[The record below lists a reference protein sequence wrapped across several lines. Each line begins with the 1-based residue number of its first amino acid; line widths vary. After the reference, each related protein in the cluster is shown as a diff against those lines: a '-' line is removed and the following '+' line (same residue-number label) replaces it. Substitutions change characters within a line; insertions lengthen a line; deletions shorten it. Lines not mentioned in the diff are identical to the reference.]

1 MRRWI
6 EPQVQPETVVAAVKR
21 VRVSADPASVNG
33 KADDGR
39 EDALP
44 AKRRF
49 PRKNE
54 NRFTS
59 LLWRRVSSL
68 RAVVFGFQRG
78 KSVDAASDD
87 SDVPEPSVSSMA
99 GLGDESP
106 ASPVALDAEY
116 DPPVPASPAS
126 RHALACAAGS
136 SCRQGDGRAGHPNL
150 SAFYRRLRDAKS
162 LKAKADNEGS
172 EGDEP
177 EPADAGL
184 LLQPPNSQDRIDF
197 PAVPPQ
203 VVESRARIPHC
214 RTTRAPAS
222 SNRRMPSHAF
232 SPRAHAAPPPVVGLI
247 YNRGPA
253 AATSF
258 DIVITAATAFKQVTQ
273 NTAILSFW
281 TTEESR
287 MRIVLLCR
295 RKRRRVGQAC
305 QRSGSCHLFRHRD
318 HRGDSVQ
325 TSDPEHRHPLVL
337 DDGGEQNED
346 CSVVPPQAQESRAG
360 MPSLSGDESG
370 NEKLAQHFQAAIFK
384 GVRFGRETIE
394 AAFAS
399 FEEWPLEAVLRL
411 VWVDGAAT
419 FQVEF
424 TWNPRTNHG
433 RNDRAPEIPRCKLLA
448 GKTSSTGRAFPS
460 KVAFTAEEVQ
470 GDEYF
475 EMEDIRDW
483 RQGEEGREYLVKWAG
498 YGHNQGWEL
507 SHD

>member
-21 VRVSADPASVNG
+21 VRVSTDPASVNG
-33 KADDGR
+33 KADEGR
-39 EDALP
+39 EDVLP
-44 AKRRF
+44 AKRHF

-54 NRFTS
+54 NQFTS

-68 RAVVFGFQRG
+68 RAVVFRFQRG
-78 KSVDAASDD
+78 NPLKQALGFLCTRRCRRMRPILIVAVLESKSVDAASGD
-87 SDVPEPSVSSMA
+87 SDVPEPSVTSMA

-116 DPPVPASPAS
+116 DRPVPASPAS

-136 SCRQGDGRAGHPNL
+136 SCRQGDGCARHPNL

-203 VVESRARIPHC
+203 VVESRARTPHC

-247 YNRGPA
+247 YNR
-253 AATSF
+253 
-258 DIVITAATAFKQVTQ
+258 
-273 NTAILSFW
+273 
-281 TTEESR
+281 
-287 MRIVLLCR
+287 
-295 RKRRRVGQAC
+295 
-305 QRSGSCHLFRHRD
+305 
-318 HRGDSVQ
+318 
-325 TSDPEHRHPLVL
+325 EHRHPLVL

-370 NEKLAQHFQAAIFK
+370 NESELANTEPSMQPSTSQ
-384 GVRFGRETIE
+384 E
-394 AAFAS
+394 
-399 FEEWPLEAVLRL
+399 
-411 VWVDGAAT
+411 
-419 FQVEF
+419 QV
-424 TWNPRTNHG
+424 N
-433 RNDRAPEIPRCKLLA
+433 L
-448 GKTSSTGRAFPS
+448 
-460 KVAFTAEEVQ
+460 
-470 GDEYF
+470 
-475 EMEDIRDW
+475 
-483 RQGEEGREYLVKWAG
+483 
-498 YGHNQGWEL
+498 
-507 SHD
+507 